1 MSKRS
6 FLAAMLCAAVL
17 TGANATAAFAGE
29 STGSGKTT
37 PIADDIAQSICSFS
51 GQNPER
57 FLDPN
62 DPDFEPG
69 RTQSWGQIPKEIRD
83 EIAKEGEHPGDACN
97 GHTGFFAG
105 SGGE

>member
-29 STGSGKTT
+29 STGNGKET
-37 PIADDIAQSICSFS
+37 PIANDIAQSICSFS
-51 GQNPER
+51 GQNPEGL
-57 FLDPN
+57 LDPS
-62 DPDFEPG
+62 DPNFEPG
-69 RTQSWGQIPKEIRD
+69 HTQSWGQIPKEVRD
-83 EIAKEGEHPGDACN
+83 QFPEEMHPGNACN

-105 SGGE
+105 GGGE